1 MAELGINDNLIG
13 WTKLFLIN
21 RKLELV
27 IDRYTNLK
35 QKVETGIL
43 QKLPVSLSLFLI
55 YISEMFAQIIEKLPG
70 IIFISFVDYLSF

>member
-21 RKLELV
+21 RELELV

-35 QKVETGIL
+35 QKVEMRIL
-43 QKLPVSLSLFLI
+43 QRLPVSPSWFLI
-55 YISEMFAQIIEKLPG
+55 YINGMFSQIIEKLPG
-70 IIFISFVDYLSF
+70 ILFISFVDYLSF